1 MQLLLVFL
9 AVLQMYI
16 LPRGGA
22 TAGSVEKEAC
32 PGGNCESSY
41 SFNNDD
47 VLIRK
52 QRYARGPG
60 GGRTDS
66 DRQDD
71 SDGVQI
77 ETVEWDEDDIDRPH
91 YHGQSEI
98 YKAVLLQ
105 TDPEDDQPAQKP
117 PLAENDIP
125 PDQDLDDFKA
135 RSAPMAE
142 DKADGSTDTVI
153 DKDRDEKDETLTSE
167 ASEDKG
173 SSKNKNVESKKKRR
187 KSGKRDH
194 DDFSDLHF
202 HRMSSLYQ
210 TVMTKGELEEEE
222 ETKGSEVTGQSNGEG
237 QDDDLDLDESKNG
250 DEKGDDS
257 GLEEPEDLSDT
268 TANQDNDLNVDKESF
283 NVSEDKGSPQN
294 LDVEPKKKR
303 KKRNAGKRDHDDYTG
318 LHFHRMSSLY
328 QTVMTK
334 GELEE
339 EEEVNGSKV
348 TGQTNDEGQG
358 DIDKESGSD
367 KHECSENCNCPS
379 CQKGQQETEESSED
393 EDNEDGGGVK
403 SSEEDGGGVKS
414 SEEDGGGA
422 TSEEDG
428 GGATSEEDGGRATN
442 SEEDEVYEDTDQ
454 RPVEKLNEEET
465 QDKERESA
473 EEDTPINVKDY
484 ISRMLVKYRDE
495 RLVHTHTDDP

>member
-1 MQLLLVFL
+1 MQLLLVLL

-71 SDGVQI
+71 SDGVEI
-77 ETVEWDEDDIDRPH
+77 ETVEWDEDDADRPH

-98 YKAVLLQ
+98 YKAALLQ

-117 PLAENDIP
+117 PLADDHIP
-125 PDQDLDDFKA
+125 ADEITMQDLDDFKA

-142 DKADGSTDTVI
+142 DKADGSTDTVT

-167 ASEDKG
+167 ASEDKE
-173 SSKNKNVESKKKRR
+173 SSQNKDVESKKKRR
-187 KSGKRDH
+187 KS
-194 DDFSDLHF
+194 
-202 HRMSSLYQ
+202 
-210 TVMTKGELEEEE
+210 
-222 ETKGSEVTGQSNGEG
+222 
-237 QDDDLDLDESKNG
+237 
-250 DEKGDDS
+250 
-257 GLEEPEDLSDT
+257 
-268 TANQDNDLNVDKESF
+268 
-283 NVSEDKGSPQN
+283 
-294 LDVEPKKKR
+294 
-303 KKRNAGKRDHDDYTG
+303 GKRDHDDYTG

-339 EEEVNGSKV
+339 EEEGKGSEVTGQSNGEGQDDDLDLESKNGDEKDDDSASEEQEGLSDTTVNQDNDLNVDEQSFNVSEDKGSPQIKDVEPKKKRKKRNTGRRDHDDYTGLHFHRMSSLYQTVMTKGELEEEEDVNGSKV
-348 TGQTNDEGQG
+348 TGQSNDEGQG
-358 DIDKESGSD
+358 DVDKESGTD
-367 KHECSENCNCPS
+367 NQGCSENCNCPS
-379 CQKGQQETEESSED
+379 CQKGQQQTEESSED
-393 EDNEDGGGVK
+393 GDNADDGGGAMNSGEDVGGAKRSEEDGGGAKSSEEDGGGAK

-414 SEEDGGGA
+414 SEEDGGVKSSEEDGGA
-422 TSEEDG
+422 VKSSEEDG
-428 GGATSEEDGGRATN
+428 GGATSEEDRGELQTVRRMKYMRTL
-442 SEEDEVYEDTDQ
+442 T
-454 RPVEKLNEEET
+454 
-465 QDKERESA
+465 
-473 EEDTPINVKDY
+473 KD
-484 ISRMLVKYRDE
+484 L
-495 RLVHTHTDDP
+495 